1 MVLLKCIKV
10 QVFGLRLNWASIR
23 RPTPAFRTRLIH
35 NFDSAIDFQI
45 QKGSIMKRFIAIAA
59 ALAAIVIC
67 SEGNAQAQSRL
78 HSGGFPYPGACQGCG
93 GGFGFNN
100 GFRFQR
106 EQPPFFAKFPP
117 VYYSR
122 AVKRPYGIS
131 PYAAPAGVRP
141 VEIDYFKP
149 VLTNPLVVK
158 NPYYNEGTESAM
170 EAEIKVDSKVKMDEK
185 PEMDT
190 KVKVNVEPKK
200 GKTASWQVNPFFEN
214 QIAMN

>member
-1 MVLLKCIKV
+1 
-10 QVFGLRLNWASIR
+10 
-23 RPTPAFRTRLIH
+23 
-35 NFDSAIDFQI
+35 
-45 QKGSIMKRFIAIAA
+45 MKRFIAIAA

-78 HSGGFPYPGACQGCG
+78 HPGGFPYPSVIQQGFG
-93 GGFGFNN
+93 GGFG
-100 GFRFQR
+100 GFSLRR

-141 VEIDYFKP
+141 VELDYFKP

-170 EAEIKVDSKVKMDEK
+170 EAEVKVDSKVKMDEK

>member
-1 MVLLKCIKV
+1 MWL
-10 QVFGLRLNWASIR
+10 
-23 RPTPAFRTRLIH
+23 TY

-78 HSGGFPYPGACQGCG
+78 HSGGFPYPGNTCQQGCG
-93 GGFGFNN
+93 GGFGFD
-100 GFRFQR
+100 GFRLRR

-141 VEIDYFKP
+141 VELDYFNAVP
-149 VLTNPLVVK
+149 TNPVVVK
-158 NPYYNEGTESAM
+158 NPHYNGGVPKAAAATDT
-170 EAEIKVDSKVKMDEK
+170 EIKIDGKVKRE
-185 PEMDT
+185 
-190 KVKVNVEPKK
+190 VKMKAKTEPGKI
-200 GKTASWQVNPFFEN
+200 KTAGWKVNPFFETR
-214 QIAMN
+214 IASN